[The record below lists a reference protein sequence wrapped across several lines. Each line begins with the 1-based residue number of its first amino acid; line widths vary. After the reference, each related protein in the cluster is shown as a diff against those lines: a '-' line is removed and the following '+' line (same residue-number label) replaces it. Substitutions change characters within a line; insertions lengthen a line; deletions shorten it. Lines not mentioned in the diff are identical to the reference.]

1 MKRYFDG
8 NRIENI
14 TKAGSA
20 RKNPMDF
27 NPCSEEKRSE
37 IRNTCTARNM
47 SRTTSMIFLAKK
59 GIKENGIITT
69 SHFVLFES
77 KSPSALSGKLCLC
90 TLVESK
96 R

>member
-14 TKAGSA
+14 SRAGSA

-27 NPCSEEKRSE
+27 TPCSEERRSE
-37 IRNTCTARNM
+37 IRNACTARNM
-47 SRTTSMIFLAKK
+47 NRNTSMRFLAKK
-59 GIKENGIITT
+59 GIKENGIITA
-69 SHFVLFES
+69 SHFVLFAS
-77 KSPSALSGKLCLC
+77 KS
-90 TLVESK
+90 V